1 MNFEKWLDTFL
12 TEKIIDLDDRFEVG
26 GASGTNSFTYGVI
39 VDAIKAAQP
48 DEQEAV
54 KRQIVK
60 IDFVNGD
67 VRQFFRHLGK
77 CFAV

>member
-1 MNFEKWLDTFL
+1 MHFQKWLDTFVS
-12 TEKIIDLDDRFEVG
+12 EKGIHLDDRFEVS
-26 GASGTNSFTYGVI
+26 GASGTNSFTYGMI

-48 DEQEAV
+48 DEQKAV

-67 VRQFFRHLGK
+67 VRHFFRHLGK
-77 CFAV
+77 CFAI